1 MRKSEMEIKTLEG
14 IDLKEILKIF
24 NDSFSDYFV
33 PFKLTEEQLTSK
45 MLVDKTDLSLSIG
58 VFENGKLI
66 AFILHGFDTINN
78 QNVIYNGGTGV
89 IPEKR
94 GLGLT
99 KQMYLFILP
108 LLAKKGINKLMLE
121 VISENIQAIKS
132 YDKFGFKVKRE
143 LLCYK
148 GEVEVSN
155 PNNNIEIKELQ
166 NYNWELMESF
176 WDIYPTWQN
185 SKSVVNELKYNNTSL
200 GAYIENQLVG
210 YVIYNPTNKRIQQ
223 IAVSKYFRKKRIAST
238 LILELTEKYGNTLS
252 IINVDKRS
260 NVVNDFFNKIGLENN
275 LEQLEMEFELNK
287 NYN

>member
-1 MRKSEMEIKTLEG
+1 MEIKTLEG